1 MLKAILVDIDNTL
14 LDFNAC
20 TLKAMKE
27 CFSEYG
33 LSYKEEYYD
42 VFRRINNAMWEEVEK
57 GTLTVPRLYEI
68 RWNTIFSELGIVA
81 DGISFE
87 KKFHWYI
94 ETGYEKV
101 EGAEELLSYLSEKY
115 YVAAASNAPFEQQK
129 GRLFSAGLLPFIKE
143 LFVSEK
149 IGAQKPSPEFFDHC
163 IGVLGIP
170 RDEIIIIGDSISAD
184 IKGGIAAGIKTCWFN
199 PSAQV
204 RPEGVNPDFEVS
216 SLEAI
221 KNIL

>member
-42 VFRRINNAMWEEVEK
+42 IFRRINNAMWEEVEK

-87 KKFHWYI
+87 KKFHRYI
-94 ETGYEKV
+94 ETGYEKI

-115 YVAAASNAPFEQQK
+115 FVAAASNAPYEQQK

-149 IGAQKPSPEFFDHC
+149 IGAQKPSPEFFDYC
-163 IGVLGIP
+163 VNSLGIP
-170 RDEIIIIGDSISAD
+170 REEIIIIGDSLSAD

-199 PSAQV
+199 PEEKAL
-204 RPEGVNPDFEVS
+204 PEGVTPDFQIKK
-216 SLEAI
+216 LEEI
-221 KNIL
+221 KKIL